1 MNEKETIR
9 LSFEAAKEEQKMNNL
24 QILIYAIL
32 GTHNTKTVTVTA
44 FCTQIITYD
53 DTLSSKEVAQS

>member
-9 LSFEAAKEEQKMNNL
+9 LSFESAKEEQKRNNL

-44 FCTQIITYD
+44 FCSV
-53 DTLSSKEVAQS
+53 LLR

>member
-9 LSFEAAKEEQKMNNL
+9 LSFEAVKKEQKINNL

-44 FCTQIITYD
+44 LCSV
-53 DTLSSKEVAQS
+53 LR

>member
-9 LSFEAAKEEQKMNNL
+9 PSFDAAKEEQKMNNL

-32 GTHNTKTVTVTA
+32 GTHNTKTVTVTV
-44 FCTQIITYD
+44 
-53 DTLSSKEVAQS
+53 LR

>member
-9 LSFEAAKEEQKMNNL
+9 LSFEAAKEEQKMNNNQ

-32 GTHNTKTVTVTA
+32 GTHNTKTVTVGLPSA
-44 FCTQIITYD
+44 LYLDNNI
-53 DTLSSKEVAQS
+53 